1 MQSKVPL
8 TLEKK
13 QMKRYLFILMMTLG
27 SWAAYGQTTTTT
39 KSEKTGFY
47 VHETDTEYLLKANFS
62 SERSKRFLEV
72 LKAHLGNPAQ
82 TNDKT
87 TFWEG
92 TNYSASFTKQ
102 SFKASFDKEKASPKQ
117 LTSFKKL
124 TAELQAALEQAKTP
138 TPPPTVQ

>member
-1 MQSKVPL
+1 MPL
-8 TLEKK
+8 PLEKK

-27 SWAAYGQTTTTT
+27 SWAAYGQTTSTT

-62 SERSKRFLEV
+62 TERSKHFLEV

-82 TNDKT
+82 VNEKT

-92 TNYSASFTKQ
+92 ANYSAMFTKQ
-102 SFKASFDKEKASPKQ
+102 SFKASLDKEKASSKQ
-117 LTSFKKL
+117 LASFKKL
-124 TAELQAALEQAKTP
+124 TEELQAALGQAKTP
-138 TPPPTVQ
+138 TPPTPPQHF